1 MNEADEHL
9 LSLIRQGDQDGWRQF
24 VSRFQ
29 GRLVAFAERQVGQS
43 SSAEDLVQET
53 FVGFLS
59 SLASYQS
66 ECELESF
73 LFQILRRRIVDHY
86 RRQGKSREVPVC
98 QFSTPTES
106 NAVLETADSSENA
119 TERLH
124 SVEQQNA
131 VFKTLVVALRSLAER
146 LQSGALFR
154 DLKIAE
160 GLFYAGRKNK
170 ELAQAIGIS
179 ENEIA
184 VVKRRLIRRL
194 ADDVQQT
201 MPDVSDVEL
210 VSHLLT
216 EAWESQR
223 PSCPKRSTLGKFS
236 LGILPSEWEDYVD
249 FHVRVL
255 GCTFCN
261 ANLSE
266 LELQATATSASD
278 ERQDR
283 LFQSTI
289 GFFRAD

>member
-9 LSLIRQGDQDGWRQF
+9 LSLIREGDQDGWRQF

-29 GRLVAFAERQVGQS
+29 GRLIAFAERQVGPS
-43 SSAEDLVQET
+43 ASAEDLVQET
-53 FVGFLS
+53 FVGFLG
-59 SLASYQS
+59 SLVEYQS
-66 ECELESF
+66 KCELESF
-73 LFQILRRRIVDHY
+73 LFQILRRRIIDHY
-86 RRQGKSREVPVC
+86 RRQGKTREIPAC
-98 QFSTPTES
+98 QFSAPAQNDPIMETPDNS
-106 NAVLETADSSENA
+106 QDA

-124 SVEQQNA
+124 GAEQQAA
-131 VFKTLVVALRSLAER
+131 VTDALASALRSLAQR
-146 LQSGALFR
+146 LQSGSRFR

-179 ENEIA
+179 ENDIA
-184 VVKRRLIRRL
+184 VAKRRLIQRL
-194 ADDVQQT
+194 AQDAQES
-201 MPDVSDVEL
+201 MPDTNEVEL
-210 VSHLLT
+210 VSEVLT
-216 EAWESQR
+216 KAWETQR

-236 LGILPSEWEDYVD
+236 LGILPGDWEDYVA

-266 LELQATATSASD
+266 LELQTSTQVND
-278 ERQDR
+278 RQDR

-289 GFFRAD
+289 GFFRAS

>member
-1 MNEADEHL
+1 MNEADAHL
-9 LSLIRQGDQDGWRQF
+9 LALIRAGDQEGWRQF

-29 GRLVAFAERQVGQS
+29 GRLIAFAERQAGKS
-43 SSAEDLVQET
+43 ASAEDLVQET

-59 SLASYQS
+59 SLVDYQS
-66 ECELESF
+66 KCELESF
-73 LFQILRRRIVDHY
+73 LFQILRRRIIDHY
-86 RRQGKSREVPVC
+86 RKQGQTREIPVC
-98 QFSTPTES
+98 QFSAPSQSDPIMDTPDTS
-106 NAVLETADSSENA
+106 QDV

-124 SVEQQNA
+124 GAEQQAA
-131 VFKTLVVALRSLAER
+131 VADALITALRSLAER
-146 LQSGALFR
+146 LQSGARFR

-160 GLFYAGRKNK
+160 GLFYAGLKNK

-184 VVKRRLIRRL
+184 VAKRRLLRRL
-194 ADDVQQT
+194 AQDAQES
-201 MPDVSDVEL
+201 MPDADEVDL
-210 VSHLLT
+210 VSEVLT
-216 EAWESQR
+216 EAWETQR

-236 LGILPSEWEDYVD
+236 LGILPSDWEDYVA

-266 LELQATATSASD
+266 LELQTSTQGND
-278 ERQDR
+278 RQDR

-289 GFFRAD
+289 GFFRAS